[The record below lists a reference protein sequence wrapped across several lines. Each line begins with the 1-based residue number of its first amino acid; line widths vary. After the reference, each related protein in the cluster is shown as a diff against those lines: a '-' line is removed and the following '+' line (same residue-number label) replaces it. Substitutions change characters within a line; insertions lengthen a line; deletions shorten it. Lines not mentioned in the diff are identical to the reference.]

1 MLVAWTRCPTRP
13 SPLVVTSPPYFAGKE
28 YEEALGEDGVPATYL
43 EYLQLLRDVLRECV
57 RKLEPGGRIAVNVAN
72 LRRRPYRSLSA
83 DVIGTFQD
91 ELRLLLRGEII
102 WVKQRGSSGSCAW
115 GSFQRP
121 GNPVLRDLTE
131 RVIVA
136 SKGRFDRAVPAKVR
150 ARRGLPSE
158 SSMTRDDFMEN
169 TLDVW
174 EIPAESA
181 TRVGHPAPFPIE
193 LPARLIELHTYR
205 GDLALDPFAGSGTT
219 AVAAVRAGRH
229 YAGYDLDESYI
240 ALAESRVGQERR
252 RLVREA
258 PDAPVRVV
266 LPAIPE
272 PASEGEDFSRAV
284 REGRAAKTIA
294 RSVIEAAGFSDIQKD
309 VNPGE

>member
-1 MLVAWTRCPTRP
+1 
-13 SPLVVTSPPYFAGKE
+13 
-28 YEEALGEDGVPATYL
+28 
-43 EYLQLLRDVLRECV
+43 
-57 RKLEPGGRIAVNVAN
+57 
-72 LRRRPYRSLSA
+72 
-83 DVIGTFQD
+83 
-91 ELRLLLRGEII
+91 
-102 WVKQRGSSGSCAW
+102 
-115 GSFQRP
+115 
-121 GNPVLRDLTE
+121 
-131 RVIVA
+131 
-136 SKGRFDRAVPAKVR
+136 
-150 ARRGLPSE
+150 
-158 SSMTRDDFMEN
+158 MEN

-193 LPARLIELHTYR
+193 LPARLIELHTFR
-205 GDLALDPFAGSGTT
+205 GDLVLDPFAGSGTT
-219 AVAAVRAGRH
+219 AVAALRAGRH

-240 ALAESRVGQERR
+240 GLAESRVEQERR
-252 RLVREA
+252 ELAREA